1 MASNSQ
7 IPFQPLGP
15 SSLIVADSPAPAPIQ
30 VNVDDT
36 TTGSGQHRF
45 VNVNHLG
52 V

>member
-1 MASNSQ
+1 MASASQ
-7 IPFQPLGP
+7 SPFQPLGKAH
-15 SSLIVADSPAPAPIQ
+15 LLVAASPAPAPIQ

-36 TTGSGQHRF
+36 TTGSGQYRF